1 MLFILEGFWQHL
13 IDIERPCEARI
24 VTNSEYNFQNFRVN
38 LEIFLTDLCTILL
51 NYVATYVFAL
61 FNSPLEKS
69 AKSFSN
75 KGGGRVKGR
84 LLKADVLVENW
95 VP

>member
-1 MLFILEGFWQHL
+1 MLYILEGFWQHL
-13 IDIERPCEARI
+13 IDIERPCKARI

-38 LEIFLTDLCTILL
+38 LEIFLTDLRTILL

-69 AKSFSN
+69 VKSFL
-75 KGGGRVKGR
+75 KQRGGGSKFVYK
-84 LLKADVLVENW
+84 KQTFW
-95 VP
+95 